1 MAAILIS
8 GVRGVLSSVCRY
20 GVSCPKPSTSILS
33 SVDNQP
39 DFSQPVR
46 CRFANWQMLKDY
58 KKRMTLKEQYPER
71 MRINAIRK
79 NTVLPKELREL
90 ADEEVRA
97 LPLNS
102 SIVRVRQRCV
112 ITSRPRGV
120 LRRWRLSRIV
130 WRHLADYNK
139 LSGITRACW

>member
-1 MAAILIS
+1 
-8 GVRGVLSSVCRY
+8 
-20 GVSCPKPSTSILS
+20 
-33 SVDNQP
+33 
-39 DFSQPVR
+39 
-46 CRFANWQMLKDY
+46 MLKDY
-58 KKRMTLKEQYPER
+58 KKRMTLKEHYPER

-79 NTVLPKELREL
+79 NTLLPKELREL
-90 ADEEVRA
+90 ADEEIKA